1 MRKMLINILCLMPVV
16 SYGRLGET
24 EAQLQQR
31 FGPPTSQSKDMIM
44 SQGKIFELCPIL
56 TFKQDDWYIHSH
68 IVEGRC
74 ALEAVSKPG
83 EWTDAQITLV
93 LTSNAQSAKWTEITN
108 PSLRKLRREWRREDG
123 ATAIWQLGQG
133 FVVTHPAYNLA
144 KQRAQDKAKANASRL
159 PNL

>member
-1 MRKMLINILCLMPVV
+1 MRKILTIFLCLVPIV

-31 FGPPTSQSKDMIM
+31 FGAPASQSKDMIFA
-44 SQGKIFELCPIL
+44 QGKMLELCPIL
-56 TFKQDDWYIHSH
+56 TFKQDDWYIRSH
-68 IVEGRC
+68 IIEGRC
-74 ALEAVSKPG
+74 ALETISKPG
-83 EWTDAQITLV
+83 EWTDEQITLV

-108 PSLRKLRREWRREDG
+108 PGLGKLKREWRREDG
-123 ATAIWQLGQG
+123 ATAVWQLGQG

-144 KQRAQDKAKANASRL
+144 KQRAQDKAKADASRL